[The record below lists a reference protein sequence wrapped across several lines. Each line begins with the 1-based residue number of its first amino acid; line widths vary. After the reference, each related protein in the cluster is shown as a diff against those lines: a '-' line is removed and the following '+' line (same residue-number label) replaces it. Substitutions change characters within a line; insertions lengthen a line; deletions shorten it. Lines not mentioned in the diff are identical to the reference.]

1 MMKRKQGGLI
11 LFLYLL
17 AGGIIGS
24 VVGEALGSVIPLMQK
39 GITLGLMPP
48 AELNLWFIHFVFG
61 FRFNLNLA
69 GALGM
74 ILAFV
79 AYRR

>member
-1 MMKRKQGGLI
+1 MKRKNGGLT

-24 VVGEALGSVIPLMQK
+24 VVGEVFGSSIPLLQR
-39 GITLGLMPP
+39 GISLGLMPP
-48 AELNLWFIHFVFG
+48 AELNLWFVQLVFG
-61 FRFNLNLA
+61 FRFHLNLA

-74 ILAFV
+74 IV
-79 AYRR
+79 AVYVYRR